1 MATIRDRFEQKV
13 DEAVQSLTANLID
26 GRCEDIEQYRR
37 YSGQLYGL
45 KQALGFYQE
54 AIEEEINRESE

>member
-1 MATIRDRFEQKV
+1 MATIRDRFEKKV
-13 DEAVQSLTANLID
+13 REAVAALTANLID

-45 KQALGFYQE
+45 KQALEYYNE
-54 AIEEEINRESE
+54 AIEEERNSESE

>member
-1 MATIRDRFEQKV
+1 MATIRDRFESKV
-13 DEAVQSLTANLID
+13 NDAVASLTESLID

-45 KQALGFYQE
+45 KQAMGYYKE
-54 AIEEEINRESE
+54 SIEEEINSESE